1 MCFWE
6 GVANGK
12 RSRSFKIW
20 TDESGRRI
28 VYSRGTGIAHAH
40 EIAWLYET
48 LVEFSKEWHDDKGFV
63 YMAFIEELEQV
74 SPKGSIQYVE
84 LHRNLE
90 ACGCKYIAYIEG
102 NSYEV
107 SVQSY
112 KHKQMSNTPLTQ
124 NRYFPTQYEGLKWF
138 EEMGF

>member
-1 MCFWE
+1 MEKEFGCFK
-6 GVANGK
+6 V
-12 RSRSFKIW
+12 W
-20 TDESGRRI
+20 TADDGRRI
-28 VYSRGTGIAHAH
+28 VFSRGKGIAHAH
-40 EIAWLYET
+40 EIAELYET
-48 LVEFSKEWHDDKGFV
+48 IIEFSKEWHDDKGFV
-63 YMAFIEELEQV
+63 YMAFIEDLEQV

-90 ACGCKYIAYIEG
+90 ANGCKYIAYIEG

-112 KHKQMSNTPLTQ
+112 KHKQMSNTPRTE
-124 NRYFPTQYEGLKWF
+124 NRYFPTQYDGLKWF